1 VLKKSGVDMN
11 KIAFLFAGQGSQ
23 YAGMGKDL
31 YENITEVKEF
41 FDTAESV
48 RPGTLD
54 QMFSGT
60 EEELK
65 KTENTQPCLFL
76 ADIASAIAME
86 KNGINPDAI
95 AGFSLGEVVAMGMSG
110 ALTKEEAFRLV
121 CKRGKLMQTAADAQ
135 KGSMIAVLRM
145 EKNELES
152 LCDEFG
158 VYPVN
163 YNCPGQIVVS
173 GEVDRI
179 EKLKEALSEK
189 SVRFV
194 PLAVGGPFHTPYM
207 KEASDGLRAEIG
219 NEKSYVINSM
229 NTPVYANMT
238 AKPYPDNRDGIV
250 DTISNQIA
258 NSVKW
263 EETLNNMA
271 AAGIDTF
278 IECGPGKTLSGFVK
292 RTVPGAKIFNVSDI
306 DSLNNVVEE
315 LKK

>member
-1 VLKKSGVDMN
+1 MK

-41 FDTAESV
+41 FDTAETV
-48 RPGTLD
+48 RPGTLN

-76 ADIASAIAME
+76 ADIASAIALE
-86 KNGINPDAI
+86 NSGIKADAI

-110 ALTKEEAFRLV
+110 ALAKEDAFRLV
-121 CKRGKLMQTAADAQ
+121 CKRGKLMQAAADAK
-135 KGSMIAVLRM
+135 KGSMIAVMRM
-145 EKNELES
+145 DKSELES

-173 GEVDRI
+173 GEEDRI

-194 PLAVGGPFHTPYM
+194 QLAVGGPFHTPYM
-207 KEASDGLRAEIG
+207 KEASLGLQEEIE
-219 NEKSYVINSM
+219 NEGSYNIN
-229 NTPVYANMT
+229 NPQTPVYANLT
-238 AKPYPDNRDGIV
+238 AKPYPDNKAGII
-250 DTISNQIA
+250 DTISNQIS

-263 EETLNNMA
+263 EETLSNMA
-271 AAGIDTF
+271 AEGIDTF

-292 RTVPGAKIFNVSDI
+292 RTVSGANIYNVSDI
-306 DSLNNVVEE
+306 DSLNKVVEE

>member
-1 VLKKSGVDMN
+1 MN

-31 YENITEVKEF
+31 YENVTEVKEF
-41 FDTAESV
+41 FDTAETV

-65 KTENTQPCLFL
+65 RTENTQPCLFL
-76 ADIASAIAME
+76 ADIASAIALVNSGVE
-86 KNGINPDAI
+86 PDAI

-110 ALTKEEAFRLV
+110 TLAKDDAFRLV
-121 CKRGKLMQTAADAQ
+121 CKRGKLMQAAADAQ
-135 KGSMIAVLRM
+135 KGSMIAVMRM
-145 EKNELES
+145 DKSELES
-152 LCDEFG
+152 ICDEFG

-173 GEVDRI
+173 GEEDRI

-189 SVRFV
+189 GVRFV
-194 PLAVGGPFHTPYM
+194 ALAVGGPFHTPYM
-207 KEASDGLRAEIG
+207 KEASLGLQEEIE
-219 NEKSYVINSM
+219 NEDLYSINDPK
-229 NTPVYANMT
+229 TPVYANMT
-238 AKPYPDNRDGIV
+238 AKPYPDDKEGII
-250 DTISNQIA
+250 DTISNQIS

-292 RTVPGAKIFNVSDI
+292 RTVPGANIYNVSDI
-306 DSLNNVVEE
+306 DSLNKVVEE